1 MLVRVEFRYV
11 NVDEPHGRILKR
23 SFRSGSEI
31 AITRAN
37 PNNQVGFASHNVSA
51 RRTGDSHCP
60 KLLRMV
66 KRQRSL
72 TCLRLTYWNAGGTGK
87 FRKRLG
93 RLGIK
98 NATPGNDQRVLRST
112 NPLSRLVQKTL
123 IATCSWDHPN
133 SFPEQFIR
141 KIKSFRLHILRKT
154 NSRRASVSRR
164 SQHAHRFRKRS
175 QQLLRTLDS
184 VPIARNGLE
193 TIVHRNI
200 LGRWRFQ
207 LLQNWRHVP
216 LSKNISG

>member
-11 NVDEPHGRILKR
+11 NVDEPHGGILKR

-31 AITRAN
+31 AITGPN

-51 RRTGDSHCP
+51 GSARHAHCSE
-60 KLLRMV
+60 LLRMV

-72 TCLRLTYWNAGGTGK
+72 TCLRFTYWNAGGTRK

-93 RLGIK
+93 CPGIK

-123 IATCSWDHPN
+123 IATCAWDHPN

-164 SQHAHRFRKRS
+164 SKTAPRS
-175 QQLLRTLDS
+175 GKKTHKFPR
-184 VPIARNGLE
+184 
-193 TIVHRNI
+193 
-200 LGRWRFQ
+200 
-207 LLQNWRHVP
+207 
-216 LSKNISG
+216 